1 MRKIAE
7 VFVFG
12 LLAIGVH
19 MFLLADSPDQG
30 TDAGGSGGIAMVTV
44 QLAPAQIETMVE
56 EWTRPPQVHQQV
68 DIDQPNVETAV
79 EMAPVE
85 SIRIDAAPNAT
96 FKLAAMPTP
105 DQASPKQPLTLQP
118 TQVKPPETIADPT
131 LTPVPQ
137 LTRPTPRPQAKADQ
151 SPKQAVVPPAP
162 ASDLTVDQLPEP
174 VEAPPPLPTP
184 KVEKK
189 TEPKPMPKT
198 KPKPQKKAELAKKK
212 QPASDGGASQK
223 AAGAGGSSN
232 AGISN
237 SSNASTLSK
246 GQEESLINAWGARI
260 RAQVV
265 RRQRSSSMKGR
276 VVLHVTVSAS
286 GSLRGVSIARSSGN
300 SKLDAAAVSAV
311 KRAGRFPRAPKKLTK
326 SSYPFVL
333 PISYSK

>member
-1 MRKIAE
+1 MRKTAE
-7 VFVFG
+7 FLVFG

-30 TDAGGSGGIAMVTV
+30 SDAGGSGGVAMVTI
-44 QLAPAQIETMVE
+44 QLPPRQVETMVE

-85 SIRIDAAPNAT
+85 SIRIDAAPNAA

-105 DQASPKQPLTLQP
+105 DQVSPKQPLALQP
-118 TQVKPPETIADPT
+118 APVKPPEPIADPT

-137 LTRPTPRPQAKADQ
+137 LTRPTPRPQTKTDQ
-151 SPKQAVVPPAP
+151 SPKQALVPPAP
-162 ASDLTVDQLPEP
+162 APDPTVDQLPEQ
-174 VEAPPPLPTP
+174 VEAPPPPPTP

-189 TEPKPMPKT
+189 PEPKPKPKT
-198 KPKPQKKAELAKKK
+198 QPQKKAETAKEKK
-212 QPASDGGASQK
+212 PASDGGASQK
-223 AAGAGGSSN
+223 AAGSGGSSN

-237 SSNASTLSK
+237 SSKTSTLSK
-246 GQEESLINAWGARI
+246 GQEASLINAWGARI

-265 RRQRSSSMKGR
+265 RRQRSISAKGK
-276 VVLHVTVSAS
+276 VVLRITVSPS
-286 GSLRGVSIARSSGN
+286 GTLRGVSVARSSGN
-300 SKLDAAAVSAV
+300 SKVDTAAVSAV

-326 SSYPFVL
+326 SSYTFAL